1 MSIRVGEP
9 APDFALRGTQGDEP
23 VRLSSFKGQ
32 RSVVL
37 LFFPLAWTSVCTKE
51 MCSIRDSYAEYGKL
65 NAQVLGISVDSAPA
79 LKAWSK
85 EEGFPFPL
93 LSDFNKDVSASY
105 GALYENLMGL
115 KGVSEARR
123 VRDRPRRRGSS
134 RAGPGEGERS
144 PRLRRGEARPH
155 RHRLTVRE

>member
-9 APDFALRGTQGDEP
+9 ARDFALRGTQSDDP

-32 RSVVL
+32 KNVVL

-51 MCSIRDSYAEYGKL
+51 MCAVRDSYSEYANL
-65 NAQVLGISVDSAPA
+65 DAQVLGISVDSPFA

-93 LSDFNKDVSASY
+93 LSDFNREVSSSY
-105 GALYENLMGL
+105 GALYDDLMGL
-115 KGVSEARR
+115 KGVSKRAAF
-123 VRDRPRRRGSS
+123 VID
-134 RAGPGEGERS
+134 RAGIVRHAQVLEKASDLPDFAAVRS
-144 PRLRRGEARPH
+144 VLSDIG
-155 RHRLTVRE
+155 

>member
-9 APDFALRGTQGDEP
+9 ARDFALRGTQSEDP

-32 RSVVL
+32 KNVVL

-51 MCSIRDSYAEYGKL
+51 MCTIRDSYSDYGKL
-65 NAQVLGISVDSAPA
+65 DAQVLGISVDSPFA

-93 LSDFNKDVSASY
+93 LSDFNREVSASY
-105 GALYENLMGL
+105 GALYDNLMGL
-115 KGVSEARR
+115 KGVSKRAAF
-123 VRDRPRRRGSS
+123 VID
-134 RAGPGEGERS
+134 RAGIV
-144 PRLRRGEARPH
+144 
-155 RHRLTVRE
+155 RHAEVLEKASDLPDFAAIQRVLADVA

>member
-9 APDFALRGTQGDEP
+9 APDFALRGTQSDDP
-23 VRLSSFKGQ
+23 VSLSSFQGRQ
-32 RSVVL
+32 NVVL

-51 MCSIRDSYAEYGKL
+51 LCSIRDSYAEYGKL
-65 NAQVLGISVDSAPA
+65 NAQVLGISVDSPFA

-93 LSDFNKDVSASY
+93 LSDFNREVSASY

-115 KGVSEARR
+115 KGVAKRAAF
-123 VRDRPRRRGSS
+123 VVD
-134 RAGPGEGERS
+134 RAGVV
-144 PRLRRGEARPH
+144 
-155 RHRLTVRE
+155 RHAQVLDKASDLPDFTAVQRVLSDIG

>member
-23 VRLSSFKGQ
+23 VRLSSFKGE
-32 RSVVL
+32 RNVVL

-65 NAQVLGISVDSAPA
+65 NAQVLGISVDSPPA

-105 GALYENLMGL
+105 GALYEN
-115 KGVSEARR
+115 
-123 VRDRPRRRGSS
+123 
-134 RAGPGEGERS
+134 
-144 PRLRRGEARPH
+144 
-155 RHRLTVRE
+155 

>member
-9 APDFALRGTQGDEP
+9 APDFALRGTQSDEP

-32 RSVVL
+32 QNVVL

-51 MCSIRDSYAEYGKL
+51 LCSIRDSYAEYGRL
-65 NAQVLGISVDSAPA
+65 GAQVLGVSVDSPFA

-93 LSDFNKDVSASY
+93 LSDFNREVSASY
-105 GALYENLMGL
+105 GALYDNLMGL
-115 KGVSEARR
+115 RGVSKRAAF
-123 VRDRPRRRGSS
+123 VID
-134 RAGPGEGERS
+134 RAGV
-144 PRLRRGEARPH
+144 LRHAQVLEKASDLPDFAAVQQVLSDLG
-155 RHRLTVRE
+155 

>member
-9 APDFALRGTQGDEP
+9 APDFALRGSQGNDP

-32 RSVVL
+32 HSVVL

-51 MCSIRDSYAEYGKL
+51 MCSIRDSYADYGKL
-65 NAQVLGISVDSAPA
+65 DAQVLGISVDSAFA
-79 LKAWSK
+79 LKAWAK

-105 GALYENLMGL
+105 GALYDDLMGL
-115 KGVSEARR
+115 KGVSKRAAFVIDRGGVVRHAEVLEKASDLPDFDAVKR
-123 VRDRPRRRGSS
+123 VLSDIG
-134 RAGPGEGERS
+134 
-144 PRLRRGEARPH
+144 
-155 RHRLTVRE
+155 

>member
-9 APDFALRGTQGDEP
+9 APDFALRGSQGNDP
-23 VRLSSFKGQ
+23 VRLSSFEGQ
-32 RSVVL
+32 RNVVL

-65 NAQVLGISVDSAPA
+65 NAQVLGISVDSAFA
-79 LKAWSK
+79 LKAWAK

-105 GALYENLMGL
+105 GALYDDLMGL
-115 KGVSEARR
+115 KGVSKRAAFVIDRGGV
-123 VRDRPRRRGSS
+123 VRHAQVLEKASDLPDFDAIKSVLGDI
-134 RAGPGEGERS
+134 G
-144 PRLRRGEARPH
+144 
-155 RHRLTVRE
+155 